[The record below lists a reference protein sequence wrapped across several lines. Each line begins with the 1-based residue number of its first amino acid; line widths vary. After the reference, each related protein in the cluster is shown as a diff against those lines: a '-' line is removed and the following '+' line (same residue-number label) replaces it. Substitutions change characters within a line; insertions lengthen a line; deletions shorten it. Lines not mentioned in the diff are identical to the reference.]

1 MAPPVVRLLWVVAA
15 ATENYLFAP
24 FAAIDV
30 ALAMCSRTPLSLIC
44 STHRCGYIS
53 IRLSSR
59 LHRLKEMQ
67 GKYKYYG
74 AGTTAVGHK
83 TKAVH
88 KV

>member
-30 ALAMCSRTPLSLIC
+30 ALAMCSRTPPSLIC
-44 STHRCGYIS
+44 CIS
-53 IRLSSR
+53 IRVSSR
-59 LHRLKEMQ
+59 LHRVKEMQ

-74 AGTTAVGHK
+74 AGTTAVGNI
-83 TKAVH
+83 TKVVD